1 MKLKEI
7 KFIKKRLPI
16 NEIKKKSKEFY
27 NLIKTRRSIRKFD
40 NLKIEDE
47 IIKNAVLSAG
57 SAPNGANLQP
67 WHFVIIKDIDIKKKN

>member
-40 NLKIEDE
+40 NLKIEDDNFFT
-47 IIKNAVLSAG
+47 IRR
-57 SAPNGANLQP
+57 
-67 WHFVIIKDIDIKKKN
+67 